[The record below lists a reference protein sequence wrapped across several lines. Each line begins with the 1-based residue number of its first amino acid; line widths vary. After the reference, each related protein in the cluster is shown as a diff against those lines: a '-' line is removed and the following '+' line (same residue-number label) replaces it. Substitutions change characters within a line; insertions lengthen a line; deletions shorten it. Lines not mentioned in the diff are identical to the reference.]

1 MKAESLFS
9 HVGPGG
15 QSQVVRLGGSQSP
28 PLTET
33 SHWPPSYFATEC
45 RRLTASDSS
54 ETETRH
60 TAMGKKTHTHTLINV
75 SVHKPNILLLG
86 LPKSVHNPFGKHRAL
101 VYRDSLTLKYG
112 LIHILIHM
120 RDSL

>member
-9 HVGPGG
+9 HMGPGG

-33 SHWPPSYFATEC
+33 SHWPPNYFATEC

-60 TAMGKKTHTHTLINV
+60 TAMKKKKTTLINV

-101 VYRDSLTLKYG
+101 VYRDSMTLKYA
-112 LIHILIHM
+112 LIHVLIHM
-120 RDSL
+120 RDSI